1 VYLSSLDQ
9 AEKLRVPSKRATDSP
24 PLRFLA
30 PYDLGVFMYARQ
42 FDDVPVVSD
51 IQAYLDLSARGG
63 RDQKQADYLFEKAIE
78 PTWKAA

>member
-1 VYLSSLDQ
+1 
-9 AEKLRVPSKRATDSP
+9 
-24 PLRFLA
+24 
-30 PYDLGVFMYARQ
+30 MYAKQ
-42 FDDVPVVSD
+42 YDDIPVVSD